1 MRQIRYFLRLPL
13 VFLARFRL
21 ILFAGALIGGL
32 LFLLLP
38 RAGHILLSLQAGR
51 TIGMVG
57 RFSSDELPL
66 SIQQQISFG
75 LTAVSNEGTAK
86 PSLAESWEYQDEGR
100 VWIFR
105 LGDHKW
111 QDGSVIKAN
120 DINYKFSDVTPEV
133 LDEKTI
139 KFTLKDPFSPFPG
152 VVSKPV
158 FKRGLLGAGEWKVA
172 KITFI
177 GREFVETIRLVNTKN
192 NNMQTYKFYPAEESA
207 RTAFKLGEVDE
218 LHEIVDSRELANW
231 QGIGVREEVR
241 KDRFL
246 GVFINNEDPILS
258 SKELRQALSY
268 AIDKEKFG
276 RERALSPIS
285 PFSWAYNSQ
294 VKPYEYNPERAK
306 ELLAQLPA
314 EQRKDLVI
322 KLVTTPTLLSIT
334 DKIKE
339 DWDAIG
345 VNTQIQVSNTLPS
358 DFQTLV
364 AIQIIPPDP
373 DQYSFWHS
381 TQTATNITRYRNSR
395 ESQRIDKLLEDG
407 RRTLSQD
414 ERKLIYLD
422 FQRFLVEDSPVIF
435 LFHPVTYM
443 VTRK

>member
-1 MRQIRYFLRLPL
+1 MRQIRYLLRLPL
-13 VFLARFRL
+13 VFLARFKL
-21 ILFAGALIGGL
+21 ILLAGAIVGGF

-38 RAGHILLSLQAGR
+38 RAGQIFLSLQGGQ

-57 RFSSDELPL
+57 HFSSDELPL
-66 SIQQQISFG
+66 SIQQQISLG
-75 LTAVSNEGTAK
+75 LTTVSDEGTAE
-86 PSLAESWEYQDEGR
+86 PGLAESWEYQDEGR

-105 LGDHKW
+105 LGDYKW
-111 QDGSVIKAN
+111 QDGSRVVAQ
-120 DINYKFSDVTPEV
+120 DINYKFSDVTLEV

-139 KFTLKDPFSPFPG
+139 KFVLKDPFSPFPD

-177 GREFVETIRLVNTKN
+177 GREFVETIRLANTKN
-192 NNMQTYKFYPAEESA
+192 NSMQTYKFYPTEESA

-218 LHEIVDSRELANW
+218 LRELVDSRELANW
-231 QGIGVREEVR
+231 QGIGVREEIR
-241 KDRFL
+241 KDRYL

-285 PFSWAYNSQ
+285 PNSWAYNPQ
-294 VKPYEYNPERAK
+294 VKPYEYNPTRAK
-306 ELLAQLPA
+306 ELVAQLPT

-322 KLVTTPTLLSIT
+322 KLVATPTLLSIA

-345 VNTQIQVSNTLPS
+345 VNTQIQVSNTPPS

-381 TQTATNITRYRNSR
+381 TQTVTNITRYRNSR

-407 RRTLSQD
+407 RRTLNQD
-414 ERKLIYLD
+414 ERKIIYLD

-435 LFHPVTYM
+435 LFHPVTYTI
-443 VTRK
+443 TRG